1 MKRCC
6 RCKKEKLL
14 WHFAT
19 DRSSK
24 DGKQSRCKKCCQV
37 YARKQYEQK
46 RDYCIE
52 KSSRRVYYILAE
64 NQEKSRQ
71 YKSEIGCKYCS
82 ENDPV
87 ALDFHHKFGD
97 KEYTISSKMST
108 LRWTQLLIEIAK
120 CDVLCSNCH
129 RKFHAGRKLIARKMD

>member
-6 RCKKEKLL
+6 RCKKEKPLL
-14 WHFAT
+14 DFSA

-24 DGKQSRCKKCCQV
+24 DGKQSRCKECCQA

-52 KSSRRVYYILAE
+52 KSTRRVYRIFSE
-64 NQEKSRQ
+64 NQEKNKQ
-71 YKSEIGCKYCS
+71 YKSEIGCKYCP

-87 ALDFHHKFGD
+87 ALDFHHKSGD
-97 KEYTISSKMST
+97 KEYIISSKMSS
-108 LRWTQLLIEIAK
+108 LRWEQLLKEIAK
-120 CDVLCSNCH
+120 CDVVCSNCH
-129 RKFHAGRKLIARKMD
+129 RKLHAGRKLTVRKMT